1 MGLAVMDAML
11 RLSGVRN
18 PKLTA
23 TSAVGT
29 IALTDQSQRHRHQVQ
44 HHHLLQLKAL
54 SFVRL
59 LQILSSHTVHLN
71 STTKVG
77 PSKVTVALQQKLHLI
92 WLAGLLNLTL
102 TSRTLRQE
110 STPTSIPFHL
120 ALMLRATLEADTATA
135 PKPMIIG
142 AWKSTGLK
150 AMATVAAP
158 QRFAP

>member
-1 MGLAVMDAML
+1 MGDAML
-11 RLSGVRN
+11 RLSGVRS

-29 IALTDQSQRHRHQVQ
+29 TALTDQVQRHRHQVQ
-44 HHHLLQLKAL
+44 RHHLLQSKVL

-59 LQILSSHTVHLN
+59 PQISSSHTVHLN

-77 PSKVTVALQQKLHLI
+77 LSTVTVALQQKLHLI

-102 TSRTLRQE
+102 TCRTLRQE
-110 STPTSIPFHL
+110 STPTSIPFHP
-120 ALMLRATLEADTATA
+120 ALMLRATLGADTATV

-142 AWKSTGLK
+142 VWKSIGLK
-150 AMATVAAP
+150 AMEIVEAP
-158 QRFAP
+158 RRFTP